1 MMNRIIVMIIP
12 VVLIVVS
19 QARVQTLDEII
30 ENIYQQTIIDEA
42 RLDSLG
48 DYSYIQEIHF
58 TKLDGDGEIEEQ
70 SRREFLVS
78 VRSQEIRHRK
88 LMVAL
93 DFEDEEWV
101 DVTEKEKNK
110 KRRAESTS
118 EKFSLTEIVSPE
130 MRDNYNFQLV
140 GNEIIDGY
148 DSIYLKVQPL
158 EEDEEKFAGDLWFEK
173 NTYALI
179 QAKLVP
185 SELPTGVQDMIME
198 FSMRKFGELW
208 LPVKIIFEAEVSF
221 LIIFKGKVLSEI
233 LFEDYLFDQSFP
245 DSLFGF

>member
-1 MMNRIIVMIIP
+1 
-12 VVLIVVS
+12 
-19 QARVQTLDEII
+19 
-30 ENIYQQTIIDEA
+30 
-42 RLDSLG
+42 
-48 DYSYIQEIHF
+48 
-58 TKLDGDGEIEEQ
+58 
-70 SRREFLVS
+70 
-78 VRSQEIRHRK
+78 
-88 LMVAL
+88 MVAL
-93 DFEDEEWV
+93 DLEDEGWV

-130 MRDNYNFQLV
+130 MRGNYIFKPV

-148 DSIYLKVQPL
+148 DSIHLKVKPR

-173 NTYALI
+173 NTYTLN

-198 FSMRKFGELW
+198 FSMRKFGEVW
-208 LPVKIIFEAEVSF
+208 LPVKIIFEAEISF

-233 LFEDYLFDQSFP
+233 LFEDHLFEQSFP

>member
-1 MMNRIIVMIIP
+1 MIRYNILK
-12 VVLIVVS
+12 LILSMLINVPLVHS
-19 QARVQTLDEII
+19 QSLDEII
-30 ENIYQQTIIDEA
+30 ENIYQQTITDEA

-48 DYSYIQEIHF
+48 DYSYIQKIHF
-58 TKLDGDGEIEEQ
+58 TKFDGDGEIEEQ

-101 DVTEKEKNK
+101 DVTEKEINK
-110 KRRAESTS
+110 KKRAESTS

-130 MRDNYNFQLV
+130 MRDNYNFKLI

-148 DSIYLKVQPL
+148 DSIHLKVQPL
-158 EEDEEKFAGDLWFEK
+158 EEDEDKFAGDLWFER

-208 LPVKIIFEAEVSF
+208 LPVKIIFEAEISF
-221 LIIFKGKVLSEI
+221 LIIFKGKILSEI
-233 LFEDYLFDQSFP
+233 LFEDHLFDQSFP
-245 DSLFGF
+245 DSLFEM